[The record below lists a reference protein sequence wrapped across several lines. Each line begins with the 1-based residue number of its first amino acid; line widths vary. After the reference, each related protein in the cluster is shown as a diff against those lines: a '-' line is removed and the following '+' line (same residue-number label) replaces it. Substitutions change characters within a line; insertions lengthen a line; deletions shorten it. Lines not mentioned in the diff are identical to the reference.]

1 MVEVYCAVRF
11 FATVPD
17 AQGKDGAN
25 GKKRIDLLS
34 KLKLEDVET
43 AIRKALPGDRPIAAL
58 YQDADQHGPVLL
70 VRICISE

>member
-17 AQGKDGAN
+17 AQGKDGAD
-25 GKKRIDLLS
+25 GKKRFDLLS
-34 KLKLEDVET
+34 ELKLEDVET
-43 AIRKALPGDRPIAAL
+43 AIKRALPGDRPIAAL